1 MGNAD
6 YTSRQALLS
15 PSLSFQTIL
24 LHRKNLNYE
33 NILLNEYYF

>member
-15 PSLSFQTIL
+15 PFVYSQTIL